1 MSPQK
6 PNQQQNKI
14 TKLKDKKRCLEGSDS
29 KKRIRVVGRLVVD
42 TCSEPG
48 HEKDRYDPL
57 HSNHSVHTTQTS
69 TSTASTKSVIMRR
82 LGGAVGRY
90 VASPVV
96 ESMDV
101 TAILNEVDW
110 NEVLD
115 KIDINEAI
123 FDKIDVNRLLDRID
137 VNRHLDR
144 VDWDQHLDK
153 VNWDAIV
160 EHSNLETIVK
170 RSTSGVLSS
179 FSGLFRTRLAYAD
192 QWGQRIG
199 RCYCYRKNRN
209 RKQNKNTNDDG
220 ENAEDNSGS
229 DQDLLPPRPG
239 RPEDSETPW
248 ENPGKLDSRDFE
260 KQIQFRT
267 TGALIKILY
276 FILDAILLGFAYTM
290 TVAMIN
296 YLIRIFVD
304 DPKTWEY
311 YPNWVNSF
319 GWELVTVLSFQ
330 MFYTFLC
337 LGCAGR
343 TIAMWI
349 LGTLMVN
356 TEGRRISLKQVCLG
370 FFLFFPLDCIL
381 FGWVIGFVRRDGA
394 FASNLIV
401 GTRIVYVWDAWN
413 QSKYPNPEL
422 AMSLNDFEQNV
433 PEHERQSL
441 LLSPSSV
448 PKNLNVQLG
457 GDDYKGSYDND
468 DVSFGSNDDDD
479 VFFESND
486 VEASNLEDG
495 ASRWSHDNI

>member
-1 MSPQK
+1 M
-6 PNQQQNKI
+6 
-14 TKLKDKKRCLEGSDS
+14 
-29 KKRIRVVGRLVVD
+29 
-42 TCSEPG
+42 
-48 HEKDRYDPL
+48 
-57 HSNHSVHTTQTS
+57 
-69 TSTASTKSVIMRR
+69 
-82 LGGAVGRY
+82 
-90 VASPVV
+90 
-96 ESMDV
+96 
-101 TAILNEVDW
+101 
-110 NEVLD
+110 
-115 KIDINEAI
+115 
-123 FDKIDVNRLLDRID
+123 
-137 VNRHLDR
+137 
-144 VDWDQHLDK
+144 
-153 VNWDAIV
+153 
-160 EHSNLETIVK
+160 
-170 RSTSGVLSS
+170 
-179 FSGLFRTRLAYAD
+179 
-192 QWGQRIG
+192 
-199 RCYCYRKNRN
+199 
-209 RKQNKNTNDDG
+209 
-220 ENAEDNSGS
+220 
-229 DQDLLPPRPG
+229 
-239 RPEDSETPW
+239 
-248 ENPGKLDSRDFE
+248 
-260 KQIQFRT
+260 
-267 TGALIKILY
+267 KILY

-290 TVAMIN
+290 TVAMVN

-319 GWELVTVLSFQ
+319 GWELITVLSFQ

-343 TIAMWI
+343 TIGMWI

-356 TEGRRISLKQVCLG
+356 TEGRRVSLKQVCLG
-370 FFLFFPLDCIL
+370 FFLFLPLDCIL

-394 FASNLIV
+394 FASDLIA
-401 GTRIVYVWDAWN
+401 GTRTVYVWDAWN

-479 VFFESND
+479 DVFFESND